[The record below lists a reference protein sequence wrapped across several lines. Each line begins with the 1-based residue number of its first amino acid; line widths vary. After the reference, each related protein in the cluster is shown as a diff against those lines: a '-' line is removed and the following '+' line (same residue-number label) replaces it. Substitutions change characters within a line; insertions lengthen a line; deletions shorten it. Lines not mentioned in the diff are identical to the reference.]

1 MNARTVVLPGIAV
14 VVALAAWWQAPPRD
28 AARAPA
34 ATWRVGP
41 VDDFDQARNYHEL
54 PAETPVRLSFSCSE
68 PQHVY
73 VFSHS
78 VEDGTL
84 LLYPSPDV
92 EGSPGNPLPAGR
104 TILPGERAGAALVW
118 TTRAKI
124 RATTAYV
131 VVASGAPVA
140 ELEQLLATTR
150 RWSNRVLA
158 DRSMQ
163 VTKPRAGE
171 EVAGAPGEGW
181 AADVL
186 ARAAARYDTATQ
198 VNGPLTP
205 DERLPSVWSA
215 SFRTR
220 EQARSASGR

>member
-1 MNARTVVLPGIAV
+1 
-14 VVALAAWWQAPPRD
+14 
-28 AARAPA
+28 
-34 ATWRVGP
+34 
-41 VDDFDQARNYHEL
+41 
-54 PAETPVRLSFSCSE
+54 
-68 PQHVY
+68 
-73 VFSHS
+73 
-78 VEDGTL
+78 
-84 LLYPSPDV
+84 
-92 EGSPGNPLPAGR
+92 
-104 TILPGERAGAALVW
+104 
-118 TTRAKI
+118 
-124 RATTAYV
+124 
-131 VVASGAPVA
+131 

-163 VTKPRAGE
+163 VTKPRAGD